1 MNVLQ
6 NGAEFRAFF
15 AGTVEF
21 IQRITAGHHAVA
33 RRVCAVAESPADMA
47 AVQRFSFQ
55 HIRADFRIGQHH
67 AADAGD
73 QPYRQMCSAINANA
87 NANAHTNQIPIAHR
101 IVQNIWAM
109 GLRWCS
115 LYALE
120 LNIFNPLD
128 EPPAEKNLNLAAI
141 TDMIIPEKCSII
153 NHEL

>member
-1 MNVLQ
+1 MSVRISEREIQPGISATTDMPPVVNI
-6 NGAEFRAFF
+6 
-15 AGTVEF
+15 F
-21 IQRITAGHHAVA
+21 IKYM
-33 RRVCAVAESPADMA
+33 RV
-47 AVQRFSFQ
+47 
-55 HIRADFRIGQHH
+55 H